1 MMAALNLTPQ
11 LDGRTALVTGSTS
24 GIGWVVA
31 QALAGAGAH
40 VMLHGLGAAQAR
52 ETLRRDLAAR
62 STGRIAAHDANLS
75 EAGEV
80 ARLLRDTRETLGPI
94 DILVNNAGLQHV
106 AAVEDMPPE
115 RWASIQQVVLEASFL
130 AMRGVV
136 PAMRQRDWGRII
148 SIVSAHG
155 LVASPFKSAYV
166 AAKHGLVGLTRSVAL
181 ELAETGV
188 TVNAICPGYVRTPL
202 VDQQITAQALAHG
215 LAEEQVVRDVILAA
229 QPSRRFVA
237 AEDIAAMTLF
247 LCGDHATSI
256 TGAALSI
263 DGGWTAR

>member
-1 MMAALNLTPQ
+1 M
-11 LDGRTALVTGSTS
+11 
-24 GIGWVVA
+24 
-31 QALAGAGAH
+31 
-40 VMLHGLGAAQAR
+40 
-52 ETLRRDLAAR
+52 
-62 STGRIAAHDANLS
+62 
-75 EAGEV
+75 
-80 ARLLRDTRETLGPI
+80 
-94 DILVNNAGLQHV
+94 
-106 AAVEDMPPE
+106 
-115 RWASIQQVVLEASFL
+115 LEASFL
-130 AMRGVV
+130 AISGVV
-136 PAMRQRDWGRII
+136 PGMRQSNWGRII

-202 VDQQITAQALAHG
+202 VDQQIAAQALAHG
-215 LAEEQVVRDVILAA
+215 LKEEQVIRDVILAA
-229 QPSRRFVA
+229 QPSRRFVSA
-237 AEDIAAMTLF
+237 DDIAAMTLF